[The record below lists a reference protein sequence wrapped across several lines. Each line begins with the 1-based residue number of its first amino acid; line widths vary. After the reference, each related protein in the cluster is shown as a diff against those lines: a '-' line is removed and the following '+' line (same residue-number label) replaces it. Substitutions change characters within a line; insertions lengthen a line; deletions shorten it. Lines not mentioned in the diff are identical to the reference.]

1 MAHEPVFYQEGN
13 TPKPKNPDYRVEQK
27 ILGALREAPSGGT
40 PSDPDLQALADM
52 TCTGL
57 IARTAPATFV
67 CRTLIAPAAGITI
80 SNPDGIAGNPTF
92 ALANDLAALEA
103 LAGSGLLV
111 RTGADTW
118 TLRSIDAG
126 VGIQILSGDGV
137 SGNPTVALNIN
148 GLTEE
153 ATIAAGDFVAIY
165 DVSAGAHRKMTRSN
179 FISGLSGSV
188 ASKSARIEKN
198 ANQAISGFTV
208 TELTFQVEAFDTD
221 TIGNL
226 GTNNTR
232 LTCKTAGKYL
242 IQGDVAWNNDAT
254 GEYRDVMIRKN
265 GDPALRLARVIMNV
279 AMAQGPEQ
287 NIATIVDLLVNDYVE
302 LVVYTTGSAG
312 QVNSGSHFS
321 MISYG

>member
-1 MAHEPVFYQEGN
+1 MAAEPPFYSEGN
-13 TPKPKNPDYRVEQK
+13 DSRHDDSDYRVEQK
-27 ILGALREAPSGGT
+27 ILGALKTAPSGGD
-40 PSDPDLQALADM
+40 PSDPDLVAIGDM

-57 IARTAPATFV
+57 IARTAPATFA

-103 LAGSGLLV
+103 LGGLGLAV
-111 RTGADTW
+111 RTAADTW
-118 TLRSIDAG
+118 AQRSIAEG
-126 VGIQILSGDGV
+126 VGITVTNGDGAL
-137 SGNPTVALNIN
+137 GNPTVAININ

-153 ATIAAGDFVAIY
+153 ATIASGDFVAIY
-165 DVSAGAHRKMTRSN
+165 DVSVGAHRKMTRAN

-198 ANQAISGFTV
+198 ANQAIAGFTI
-208 TELTFQVEAFDTD
+208 TELTFQVESFDTD
-221 TIGNL
+221 TIANL
-226 GTNNTR
+226 GVNATR

-265 GDPALRLARVIMNV
+265 GDPALRLARVIMNA
-279 AMAQGPEQ
+279 AMSQGPEQ

-302 LVVYTTGSAG
+302 LCAYTTGSAG